1 MAIKV
6 TKRHTG
12 ERGCTYSISGLTF
25 DQVFRIKNAMY
36 AEAEKMKAI
45 AEGEMQDYARL
56 QEEFKQYAKDALSVA
71 EAVNLGI

>member
-1 MAIKV
+1 MAVKV
-6 TKRHTG
+6 TKRTTNEG
-12 ERGCTYSISGLTF
+12 VRYSISGLTF
-25 DQVFRIKNAMY
+25 DQMFRIKNAMY
-36 AEAEKMKAI
+36 AEAKKMKAI